1 MSRKTAVVL
10 TICVAVMAM
19 HLVKKFEDVGTSLK
33 NTRQATVHLI
43 EAQ

>member
-10 TICVAVMAM
+10 TICVAITATQI
-19 HLVKKFEDVGTSLK
+19 VKKFEDVGTSLK